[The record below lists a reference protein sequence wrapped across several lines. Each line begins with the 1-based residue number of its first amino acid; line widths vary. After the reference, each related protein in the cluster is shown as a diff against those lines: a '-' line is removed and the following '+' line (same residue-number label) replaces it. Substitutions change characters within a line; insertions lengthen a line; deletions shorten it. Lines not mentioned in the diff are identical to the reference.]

1 MVSFTK
7 SEFLFDFPLFS
18 YDFVVDL
25 LRRVVVVSL
34 FISFYV
40 GNSDYSVASIR
51 QRSHIKSL
59 LVSMLYRIWNL
70 RYTSHIRIIFC
81 IGLELFLIDLCV
93 QM

>member
-1 MVSFTK
+1 MVSSIK
-7 SEFLFDFPLFS
+7 YEFSFDFPLFS

-34 FISFYV
+34 FIGFCV
-40 GNSDYSVASIR
+40 GNSDYIVASIR

-70 RYTSHIRIIFC
+70 RYFRHIRIIFC
-81 IGLELFLIDLCV
+81 VGLEVFLIDLYV